1 MEVCPDELS
10 GDTEPEVA
18 MEYGDTRQGTS
29 QSSLAK
35 QHVSAPQSGSDRD
48 MTACRAWYGIATY
61 EYALEW
67 RIFMEKPFEAW
78 KERGKKAWHEQS
90 ERLACGI

>member
-1 MEVCPDELS
+1 MYGEFLICPDRGSFRSRGGTAGKVTSGCFPEMEVCPDELS

-35 QHVSAPQSGSDRD
+35 QHVSAPQSGSDSD
-48 MTACRAWYGIATY
+48 MTACRAWYGIAT
-61 EYALEW
+61 EEFALE
-67 RIFMEKPFEAW
+67 
-78 KERGKKAWHEQS
+78 
-90 ERLACGI
+90 